1 MALEEDS
8 REPAGRATLFPHRTV
23 LELLSAVGP
32 ARLLWFIV
40 SLQRRW
46 KAVMQRR
53 ARDLEIARL
62 RSSPSPLPNPHP
74 LYVMTRVAP

>member
-1 MALEEDS
+1 MALEEDPK
-8 REPAGRATLFPHRTV
+8 EPAGRATLFPHRTV

-32 ARLLWFIV
+32 ARLLWLIV

-53 ARDLEIARL
+53 ARDFEIARS
-62 RSSPSPLPNPHP
+62 RNSANITANSPFEC
-74 LYVMTRVAP
+74 YD